1 MAPETDP
8 PRTPR
13 RLSGLSHSS
22 AHRYVSCLL
31 DVFVKVD
38 VAMIE
43 FLAIAMVSVYGV
55 AVLGAFIASHFLS
68 FQITRYFKFRY

>member
-1 MAPETDP
+1 MPHRCTQ
-8 PRTPR
+8 
-13 RLSGLSHSS
+13 
-22 AHRYVSCLL
+22 RYVSYLP
-31 DVFVKVD
+31 DAFVKVD

-43 FLAIAMVSVYGV
+43 ILAIAMVSVYGV

>member
-13 RLSGLSHSS
+13 RPPGLSHCRT
-22 AHRYVSCLL
+22 HRFVSCLP
-31 DVFVKVD
+31 DAFVKVD

-43 FLAIAMVSVYGV
+43 ILAIAMVSVYGV
-55 AVLGAFIASHFLS
+55 AVLGAFIASQFLS

>member
-1 MAPETDP
+1 
-8 PRTPR
+8 
-13 RLSGLSHSS
+13 
-22 AHRYVSCLL
+22 VSP